1 MLHMS
6 NSLQE
11 QLVRAGL
18 ASQEEARRQQSGK
31 RRGPRDRAT
40 PRGRSRP
47 DKARDHQPLEAHI
60 PLPDLIRHY
69 ALPRWG
75 GDTAYHFIEGQRIRH
90 AWVTRQQQRQLADG
104 YAGLVI
110 SGDGLA
116 VVPRAVA
123 EQVRQRQPEALLVL
137 HPLKRREESPARRS

>member
-1 MLHMS
+1 
-6 NSLQE
+6 
-11 QLVRAGL
+11 L
-18 ASQEEARRQQSGK
+18 ASREEARGQQPGK
-31 RRGPRDRAT
+31 RRCRRGPAASRRRA
-40 PRGRSRP
+40 RP
-47 DKARDHQPLEAHI
+47 DKARDPQPLEAHI

-75 GDTAYHFIEGQRIRH
+75 ADTAYHFVEGQRIRH

-110 SGDGLA
+110 SDDGVV

-123 EQVRQRQPEALLVL
+123 EQVRQRQPENLLVL